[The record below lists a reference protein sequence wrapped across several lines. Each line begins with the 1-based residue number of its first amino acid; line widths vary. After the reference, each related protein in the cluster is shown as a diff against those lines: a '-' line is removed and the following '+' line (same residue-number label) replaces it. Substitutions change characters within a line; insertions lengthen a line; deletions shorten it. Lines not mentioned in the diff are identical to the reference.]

1 MQLETFFF
9 PARINLFAVMFVLS
23 LGMMIETMAGK
34 SAALHGLCHDCT
46 PFTFSED
53 SPAVDYFG
61 KLLVKGSHELV
72 KTGKHGEQPRVTL
85 AVAVRVNVD
94 HLETSASSK
103 TFTPSPFFFCMT
115 CSIPQII
122 HLLCG

>member
-1 MQLETFFF
+1 MRLKLFFLLQELLICF
-9 PARINLFAVMFVLS
+9 PVCCYVCLS

-72 KTGKHGEQPRVTL
+72 KTNNSRLNGRHWRATQSDSSSCCI
-85 AVAVRVNVD
+85 NID
-94 HLETSASSK
+94 HLVTSK
-103 TFTPSPFFFCMT
+103 TFTPSPGFSHNMFFVF
-115 CSIPQII
+115 
-122 HLLCG
+122 L

>member
-1 MQLETFFF
+1 MSVF
-9 PARINLFAVMFVLS
+9 S

-61 KLLVKGSHELV
+61 KLLVKGRRELV
-72 KTGKHGEQPRVTL
+72 KTNNSRLNGRHWRATQSDSSSCCI
-85 AVAVRVNVD
+85 NID
-94 HLETSASSK
+94 HLVTSAFIQNLDPISSF
-103 TFTPSPFFFCMT
+103 FTRFLYFC
-115 CSIPQII
+115 I
-122 HLLCG
+122 